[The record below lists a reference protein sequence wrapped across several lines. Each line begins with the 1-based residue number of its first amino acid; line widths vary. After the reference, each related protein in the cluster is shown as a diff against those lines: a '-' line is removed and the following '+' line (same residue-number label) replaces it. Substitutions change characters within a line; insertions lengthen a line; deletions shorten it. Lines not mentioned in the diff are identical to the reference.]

1 MSIETALAVK
11 KEVQEF
17 SIDWGYYSKAF
28 IFSQQGINSKATVH
42 SYRYALKNF
51 IRFMGESRITR
62 PTPADIYSYEG
73 WLRSKQYSDF
83 TKNLYL
89 GIVQRYF
96 AYLEN
101 HIDLETGEKVHIYPD
116 ITKAV
121 NIKIKCPPRVPVRNS
136 LTVRDVKRIR
146 QYMRSLEGQKA
157 ERDLLMIE
165 LCLFNGLRDCEVARI
180 RVEDFVQDE
189 GRIRLYL
196 FRKGRSSRI
205 SHDFTFVQEKL
216 YRNLLRYIRKYRI
229 KKFVFTDINH
239 KHPKTEH
246 LTPVSISAIISSRM
260 KEAGVKRDNCTPH
273 SMRHHFATA
282 LLRKNVS
289 VFDVQRAM
297 GHSNLQSTLVYL
309 HTKNLFDD
317 NPAELKLEY

>member
-1 MSIETALAVK
+1 METALAVK
-11 KEVQEF
+11 EEVQEF
-17 SIDWGYYSKAF
+17 SIDWEYYSKAF
-28 IFSQQGINSKATVH
+28 IFSQQGINSKSSVR
-42 SYRYALKNF
+42 SYMYALKNF
-51 IRFMGESRITR
+51 IRFMDESRITR

-83 TKNLYL
+83 TKSLYL
-89 GIVQRYF
+89 SIVQRFF
-96 AYLEN
+96 AYLEG

-121 NIKIKCPPRVPVRNS
+121 NIKIKRPPRVPVRNS

-146 QYMRSLEGQKA
+146 KCMRSLEGQKA
-157 ERDLLMIE
+157 ARDLLMIE

-189 GRIRLYL
+189 GRVRLYL
-196 FRKGRSSRI
+196 FRKGRSSRN
-205 SHDFTFVQEKL
+205 SHDFVYVQEKL
-216 YRNLLRYIRKYRI
+216 HRNLMRYIRKYRI
-229 KKFVFTDINH
+229 KRFVFTDVNH

-246 LTPVSISAIISSRM
+246 LTPVSISAIISGRM

-273 SMRHHFATA
+273 SMRHWFATA
-282 LLRKNVS
+282 LLRKGIS
-289 VFDVQRAM
+289 VFDVQRSM

-317 NPAELKLEY
+317 NPAELTLEY